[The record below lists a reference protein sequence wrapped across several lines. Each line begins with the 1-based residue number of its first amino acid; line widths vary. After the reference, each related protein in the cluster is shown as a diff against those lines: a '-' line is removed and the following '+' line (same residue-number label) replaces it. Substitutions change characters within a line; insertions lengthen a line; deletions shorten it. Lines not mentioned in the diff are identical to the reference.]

1 MVLIEVDD
9 ISKAFSSRHG
19 TISIMT
25 DVSFSVADNDFLAIV
40 GPSGCGKST
49 LLRLMQGLDRPT
61 SGEIRFRGHPVTG
74 PNREMAMVFQ
84 NFALF
89 PWLSVK
95 ENVALGLEARGWE
108 QGRIDAQVER
118 YVTVTGLV
126 GFEEAYPRE
135 LSGGM
140 RQRVGLARALAIEP
154 AVLLMDEPF
163 SALDPLTAESLREEV
178 LELWRD
184 PSLPPEAVVLVTHN
198 IEEALTMSDRV
209 LVLSRRPGRVLAG
222 VLVNLPRPRDR
233 KSEAFYALTDYV
245 YSLITE
251 GPVDRS
257 GLGRPPTAGGGHVP
271 PLLDHRSDEV
281 ARRAIMTQ
289 PPAAGLKP
297 YRVGPL
303 RVRNR

>member
-1 MVLIEVDD
+1 MTLIEVDD
-9 ISKAFSSRHG
+9 LTKAFTSRHG
-19 TISIMT
+19 SITIMS

-40 GPSGCGKST
+40 GPSGCGHST
-49 LLRLMQGLDRPT
+49 LLRLMQGLDHPS
-61 SGEIRFRGHPVTG
+61 SGEIRFRGQPVTG

-95 ENVALGLEARGWE
+95 ENVALGLEARGWDP
-108 QGRIDAQVER
+108 GRIEAQVER

-178 LELWRD
+178 LQLWQD
-184 PSLPPEAVVLVTHN
+184 PNLPPEAVVLVTHN
-198 IEEALTMSDRV
+198 IEEALTMADRV

-251 GPVDRS
+251 GKAATPSAAAAAPGPSPSGADEAPLPSESGTVRS
-257 GLGRPPTAGGGHVP
+257 PLGDP
-271 PLLDHRSDEV
+271 
-281 ARRAIMTQ
+281 
-289 PPAAGLKP
+289 
-297 YRVGPL
+297 
-303 RVRNR
+303 

>member
-1 MVLIEVDD
+1 MTLIEVNNV
-9 ISKAFSSRHG
+9 SKAFGSRHG
-19 TISIMT
+19 SIAIMS
-25 DVSFSVADNDFLAIV
+25 DVSFTVADNDFLAIV

-49 LLRLMQGLDRPT
+49 LLRLIQGLDHPT
-61 SGEIRFRGHPVTG
+61 GGEIRFRGQPVTG

-89 PWLSVK
+89 PWLSVR

-108 QGRIDAQVER
+108 PGRIEAQVER

-178 LELWRD
+178 LQLWRD
-184 PSLPPEAVVLVTHN
+184 PGLPPEAVILVTHN
-198 IEEALTMSDRV
+198 IEEALTMADRV

-251 GPVDRS
+251 GAPS
-257 GLGRPPTAGGGHVP
+257 TTPGAAALAGAGSPPAPPPGASPMANGGG
-271 PLLDHRSDEV
+271 S
-281 ARRAIMTQ
+281 
-289 PPAAGLKP
+289 G
-297 YRVGPL
+297 
-303 RVRNR
+303 

>member
-1 MVLIEVDD
+1 MTLIAVDN

-19 TISIMT
+19 TITIMT

-49 LLRLMQGLDRPT
+49 LLRLIQGLDHPN
-61 SGEIRFRGHPVTG
+61 SGEIRFRGEPVTG
-74 PNREMAMVFQ
+74 PNHEMAMVFQ

-108 QGRIDAQVER
+108 KERIDAQVER

-140 RQRVGLARALAIEP
+140 RQRVGLARALAIDP

-178 LELWRD
+178 LQLWRD
-184 PSLPPEAVVLVTHN
+184 PNLPPEAVVLVTHN
-198 IEEALTMSDRV
+198 IEEALSMAERV

-222 VLVNLPRPRDR
+222 VLVHLPRPRDR

-251 GPVDRS
+251 GTATVPNPGVVSPS
-257 GLGRPPTAGGGHVP
+257 GSPSAPLPSDASPTGPAGGSP
-271 PLLDHRSDEV
+271 
-281 ARRAIMTQ
+281 
-289 PPAAGLKP
+289 
-297 YRVGPL
+297 
-303 RVRNR
+303 

>member
-1 MVLIEVDD
+1 MTLIEVDD

-19 TISIMT
+19 PITIMS

-49 LLRLMQGLDRPT
+49 LLRLIQGLDKPT

-108 QGRIDAQVER
+108 PDRIDAQVER

-178 LELWRD
+178 LQLWRD
-184 PSLPPEAVVLVTHN
+184 PNLPPEAVVLVTHN
-198 IEEALTMSDRV
+198 IEEALSMADRV

-233 KSEAFYALTDYV
+233 KSEAFFALTDYV

-251 GPVDRS
+251 GTAAPPSTGS
-257 GLGRPPTAGGGHVP
+257 GLGSPAPSEPGSPLLSEGASPGSGGGP
-271 PLLDHRSDEV
+271 R
-281 ARRAIMTQ
+281 
-289 PPAAGLKP
+289 
-297 YRVGPL
+297 
-303 RVRNR
+303 